1 MIVDLVLHGASELLT
16 LEGGAVPRRRDALR
30 TLGSIR
36 GGALAADGGKVV
48 AVGTT
53 EEVRDRFR
61 GRVEIDATGK
71 TVLPAFVDP
80 HAHPCFAGDRAEE
93 LEMRCAG
100 ASYEE
105 IASRG
110 GGILRTVVATRG
122 ASREELVR
130 LTRGRLDRFLSLGT
144 TLLEAKSGYGL
155 SLQDEVRSLEAIAEA
170 AANHPV
176 EVSPT
181 FLGAHALPPEF
192 RSDRKGYLRL
202 LLEEMLPEVAR
213 RRLAEACDVFLEKGA
228 FDREEAR
235 AILERAKG
243 LGLRRKVH
251 ADQLSPGAGAELACE
266 LGADSAD
273 HLEFVSD
280 RGIEALA
287 RSETVAV
294 LLPGVPL
301 FLRKDR
307 DAPARRLIEAGAA
320 VALATDFN
328 PGSCFCASM
337 AEVLALARLRLGM
350 TAAEAIS
357 AATVNAAFA
366 LRRPDRG
373 RLAPGCRADLVVCD
387 VPGPLA
393 LGYELG
399 ASPVETVVSGGKV
412 ARRA

>member
-16 LEGGAVPRRRDALR
+16 LEGGAVPRRREALR
-30 TLGSIR
+30 NLASIPR
-36 GGALAADGGKVV
+36 GALAAEAGKIV

-53 EEVRDRFR
+53 EEIRDRFR
-61 GRVEIDATGK
+61 GRAEIDATGK

-80 HAHPCFAGDRAEE
+80 HAHPCFAGDRAAEF
-93 LEMRCAG
+93 EMRCAG

-110 GGILRTVVATRG
+110 GGILSTVAATRG

-192 RSDRKGYLRL
+192 RSDRKGYMQL
-202 LLEEMLPEVAR
+202 LLEGMLPEVAR
-213 RRLAEACDVFLEKGA
+213 RRLAESSDVFLEKGA

-235 AILERAKG
+235 AILERAKA
-243 LGLRRKVH
+243 LGLRLRVH
-251 ADQLSPGAGAELACE
+251 ADQLSSGGGAELACE

-280 RGIEALA
+280 RGIEALGG
-287 RSETVAV
+287 SDTVAV
-294 LLPGVPL
+294 LLPGVPV

-328 PGSCFCASM
+328 PGSCYSPSM
-337 AEVLALARLRLGM
+337 AEVLAFARLRMGM

-366 LRRPDRG
+366 LRRLDRG
-373 RLAPGCRADLVVCD
+373 RLAPGCRADFVVCD

-393 LGYELG
+393 LGYGLG
-399 ASPVETVVSGGKV
+399 ASPVETVVAGGAV
-412 ARRA
+412 VRRA